1 MRYDDDD
8 DDDRDTIPFTM
19 VISVSR
25 LIRRAN
31 DRICRAFRS
40 NGGIEDDT
48 GEEIN

>member
-8 DDDRDTIPFTM
+8 DDDRDTM